1 MTREELHALVD
12 AQFDDLEALRKEPT
26 LLEYEQKFTQI
37 WTGLGCDVLQA
48 TLGKAPEN
56 PRKKT
61 PVKPGLDQ

>member
-12 AQFDDLEALRKEPT
+12 AQFDNLEALQKEPT
-26 LLEYEQKFTQI
+26 FLEYEQKFAQI

-48 TLGKAPEN
+48 TVGKAPEN

-61 PVKPGLDQ
+61 VVKPASDR